1 MQDWHPSHTNTTR
14 FDPLDEYHI
23 KVKHIALPPS
33 KTSNKNE
40 TNGNSDGPNRF
51 DTEARSTTPSTPP
64 LRGLVDPRTVGGN
77 TLPLAARRE
86 PTLRPAGLHLNIFGN
101 KSRCWRTKP
110 KGARCTSCT
119 CSTSKIHSDLLTSCG
134 PSDLRLRR

>member
-14 FDPLDEYHI
+14 FDPFDEYHI

-40 TNGNSDGPNRF
+40 TNGNSHGPNRF

-64 LRGLVDPRTVGGN
+64 LRGLVDPRTAIGC
-77 TLPLAARRE
+77 TARTHFATCWAALEHIWKQIPLLA
-86 PTLRPAGLHLNIFGN
+86 N
-101 KSRCWRTKP
+101 
-110 KGARCTSCT
+110 
-119 CSTSKIHSDLLTSCG
+119 
-134 PSDLRLRR
+134 